1 MTDGPNDCPIPPLPP
16 LPETPSLSPP
26 PPLPP
31 FSPPPSPPLGTT
43 AADPPVSPT
52 LQLPPL
58 FQHCIHAPSPPR
70 LISSPPSSSSVTSGA
85 GALVPGSGG
94 DGTLTRTTQ
103 ALPNVTMQPNEFL
116 DSQSSSKAERTP
128 GTGRHAPLTP
138 RFAPDVC
145 ALRDL
150 CIRVKFA
157 GRGGPERG
165 ETAVG
170 SSVITGRQ
178 VHLLGSQESGD
189 GNMDIEAEN
198 KHDIPDD
205 DEGEECNEGCEEG
218 HSGEN
223 NDDEDHE
230 MEFAVLDEV
239 SAEGVY
245 RDCPMT
251 NQDGVHQDVM
261 ESVGSA
267 KDCED
272 FEDLDYDEEMEDLL
286 PPPRKKKRTDGIL
299 QKDEVDGGNEED
311 EEEGGVEGHREEE
324 LENGDTSCAQ
334 PIVTKIKTVL
344 KTWGRPPA
352 EPLPDGWISA
362 VHNTGVPVYLH
373 RESRVVTW
381 SRPYFLGAGSIRKHE
396 PPLAAIPCLHYQ
408 RAKEQHF
415 ETDKEVVQ
423 KEVEEKA
430 KEMTD
435 GERDPVLEEKV
446 PECEE
451 EDAGEVLRTQEGEE
465 KVPESE
471 SVEKAGDGQ
480 EKPTFLKRVSAKV
493 EVCKEESLSLT
504 DLHKYLS
511 MRFVFEHVAVK
522 KFRTWAERRKFNR
535 DAKRRQAEAE
545 RPILPSHQRLITLS
559 LTHNPGRKEFV
570 IDPSGKSDVCILHEY
585 MQRVLKVRPEYSF
598 FECENPSEPFGAS
611 VLIDGV
617 TYGTGTASSK
627 KLAKNKAARATL
639 ETLIPDFAKQTSSKD
654 EKEDDDLEYFNHI
667 AIDDSRVYELT
678 SKAGLLSP
686 YQILHECLKRNHGM
700 GDTSVCFEVIPGK
713 NQRSEYVM
721 KCGRHEARGWCKNK
735 RVGKQ
740 LASQRVLQLLH
751 PHISTWGSLLR
762 MYGGDAARS
771 LPQESGERS
780 VLELQRFGRKNRP
793 NVRILDRLRTEMR
806 RLAAER
812 GEQERLPRLRL
823 PEPPQPN
830 SEPLCTVDV

>member
-272 FEDLDYDEEMEDLL
+272 FE
-286 PPPRKKKRTDGIL
+286 
-299 QKDEVDGGNEED
+299 
-311 EEEGGVEGHREEE
+311 
-324 LENGDTSCAQ
+324 
-334 PIVTKIKTVL
+334 
-344 KTWGRPPA
+344 
-352 EPLPDGWISA
+352 
-362 VHNTGVPVYLH
+362 
-373 RESRVVTW
+373 
-381 SRPYFLGAGSIRKHE
+381 KHE